1 MFAGPYF
8 LIGLNKTA
16 AMPVEP
22 WEDSNATANPANCFY
37 RIRDH
42 HDRTITDSPCSL
54 RSSQIEAVNQK
65 FGAAYNAHNA
75 EAIAK
80 LYTEQAIVFPPGQDM
95 VKGREGIRKFWA
107 GMIDS
112 GIKFDSLDTV
122 SVEKYDHT
130 AREIGHFTLSIPH
143 AGGPPTQA
151 SGKYVVVWKLVKG
164 AWLLDSDIWN
174 MNQ

>member
-1 MFAGPYF
+1 MQRRILRTAFIAFAIIMIALSPMAH
-8 LIGLNKTA
+8 A
-16 AMPVEP
+16 ASVQ
-22 WEDSNATANPANCFY
+22 AA
-37 RIRDH
+37 
-42 HDRTITDSPCSL
+42 
-54 RSSQIEAVNQK
+54 IEAVNQK

-80 LYTEQAIVFPPGQDM
+80 LYTEEAIIFPPGQNM

-112 GIKFDSLDTV
+112 GVKFNSLDTV
-122 SVEKYDHT
+122 SVDQWDHV

-151 SGKYVVVWKLVKG
+151 SGKYVVVWKQVKG